1 MFRLILDIF
10 RGSGFLFFLFLQA
23 IGLLLVFSFNQ
34 NQQAIGLNTIK
45 TATDAGADFYSFVL
59 GFKRAKSQL
68 DSLRYE
74 NARLR
79 SELASAKYEDRYELD
94 TAVSVAIQQFTYTPA
109 KVVKN
114 SINLNN
120 NTITIDRGSRHG
132 LTQNMG
138 VIDAT
143 GNGLVGIVRNVTP
156 YYSDVISLLHR
167 ESRIS
172 VELGETGAVGSL
184 VWRGMDPQRL
194 QLITIPLYVPVER
207 GTPVRTSGYS
217 SMFPQGLEIGVVEEV
232 AREPGSNYHE
242 ITVKLNNDMSSLRY
256 VDVVRNL
263 LREHLPEIEE

>member
-1 MFRLILDIF
+1 MFRFVLDFF

-34 NQQAIGLNTIK
+34 NQQAIGLHTIK
-45 TATDAGADFYSFVL
+45 TATDAGADFYTFVL
-59 GFKRAKSQL
+59 GFKRAKTQL

-79 SELASAKYEDRYELD
+79 SELASAKYRERYELD
-94 TAVSVAIQQFTYTPA
+94 TASFEAVQQFTYTPA

-132 LTQNMG
+132 IQENMG

-143 GNGLVGIVRNVTP
+143 GNGLVGIVRHVTP
-156 YYSDVISLLHR
+156 FYSDVISLLHR
-167 ESRIS
+167 QSSIS

-194 QLITIPLYVPVER
+194 QLTTIPLYVSVEP
-207 GTPVRTSGYS
+207 GTLVRTSGYS
-217 SMFPQGLEIGVVEEV
+217 SIFPKGLGVGVVEGV
-232 AREPGSNYHE
+232 SREPGSNYHV
-242 ITVKLNNDMSSLRY
+242 ISVKLNNDMSRLRY

-263 LREHLPEIEE
+263 LQEHLPETEE